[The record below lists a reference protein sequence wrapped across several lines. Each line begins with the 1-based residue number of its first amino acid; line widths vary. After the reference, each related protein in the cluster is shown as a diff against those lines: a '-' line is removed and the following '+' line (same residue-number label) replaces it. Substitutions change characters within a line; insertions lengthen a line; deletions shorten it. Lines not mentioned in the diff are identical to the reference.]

1 MPIAFHSLA
10 HHRIV
15 SSNDRNI
22 FLVNTTGWVTWND
35 VFPEYSFHVLF
46 VVTSLTDA
54 TVTCIQTSPV
64 MRRLLGNLWIG

>member
-35 VFPEYSFHVLF
+35 VFPEYPFHVLS
-46 VVTSLTDA
+46 VVH
-54 TVTCIQTSPV
+54 
-64 MRRLLGNLWIG
+64 R